1 MEPLRDSDPAWIG
14 AYRLLGRLGT
24 GGMGRVY
31 LARSARGRTVAVKLV
46 QRELAEQEEFRGR
59 FRHEVNAAR
68 RVGGQWT
75 APVLDADTEAEIPWV
90 ATGYIAGPTLRQ
102 VVGHEHGPL
111 PERSLRHLATGL
123 AEALRAIHDAGLVH
137 RDLKP
142 SNVLVTIDGPR
153 VIDFGIARALEASAA
168 GGLTRTGSSV
178 GSPGFMSPEQV
189 RGDRVTAA
197 SDVFCLGSV
206 LAYAATG
213 RSPFGSGDS
222 GVHVLL
228 YRITQEEPDLDGVP
242 DALRPLIAS
251 CLAKTPEDRPSLDA
265 VLNFTGE
272 GDADPEGETE
282 GGGEGEGEGRRE
294 AEDTSAAARTGVEAD
309 GRSWLPEAL
318 VAQLGRHAVR
328 LLDTENP
335 DDAPRTPAP
344 APGSS
349 EAVTEIGTPADGLE
363 KTAERTTVDGAPTG
377 PPTPPE
383 TSAGAVGGTGG
394 GTTGTNG
401 SAGADGAAGAD
412 GVHGM
417 PTMVGAPSPHPQPPP
432 SPHGYGYGYPHAQP
446 PPPAPEPPR
455 RNGVPVAVILVTLVA
470 LLAGAGTALLVV
482 RGQDNGDN
490 DGDNKAQDKKSNSS
504 QNSATESSGNPSSTS
519 PSGGDIQ
526 DRFLGSWRSALPGK
540 PDHTRS
546 MVIRQADPGETA
558 MTLSADGPDY
568 HCEFEAKLTSAGDT
582 VKLAATTVTVGA
594 GSESCSPGQPT
605 TLVPVGT
612 DQIRRDNSD
621 GTAPLTYSR
630 G

>member
-1 MEPLRDSDPAWIG
+1 
-14 AYRLLGRLGT
+14 
-24 GGMGRVY
+24 MGRVY
-31 LARSARGRTVAVKLV
+31 LARSERGRTVAVKLV
-46 QRELAEQEEFRGR
+46 QRELAEQEEFRSR
-59 FRHEVNAAR
+59 FRQEVNAAR
-68 RVGGQWT
+68 RVGGEWT

-111 PERSLRHLATGL
+111 PERSLRHLATAL
-123 AEALRAIHDAGLVH
+123 AEALRAIHGAGLIH

-142 SNVLVTIDGPR
+142 SNVLVTLDGPR

-197 SDVFCLGSV
+197 SDIFCLGSV

-242 DALRPLIAS
+242 DDLRPLIAA
-251 CLAKTPEDRPSLDA
+251 CLEKDPAARPSLDA
-265 VLNFTGE
+265 ILNLADENTGQDE
-272 GDADPEGETE
+272 ESSTDGT
-282 GGGEGEGEGRRE
+282 GGTGGTNGTNGTDGTDGTDGT
-294 AEDTSAAARTGVEAD
+294 AGGKHKGTGAATD

-318 VAQLGRHAVR
+318 VVQLGRHAVR
-328 LLDTENP
+328 LLDTESP
-335 DDAPRTPAP
+335 DDVPRTPNPAPASAP

-349 EAVTEIGTPADGLE
+349 EAVTEAGAAGTPAVSGAGDAAGDVE
-363 KTAERTTVDGAPTG
+363 KTAERTTVDGAATG
-377 PPTPPE
+377 TPAQP
-383 TSAGAVGGTGG
+383 GTGQPGTSG
-394 GTTGTNG
+394 GG
-401 SAGADGAAGAD
+401 SAGGGAGGGD

-417 PTMVGAPSPHPQPPP
+417 PTMVGAPSPQPPP
-432 SPHGYGYGYPHAQP
+432 APYGYGYGYPHAQ
-446 PPPAPEPPR
+446 PPAPEPPR
-455 RNGVPVAVILVTLVA
+455 RNGVPVSVILVTLVA

-482 RGQDNGDN
+482 RGQDDGGD
-490 DGDNKAQDKKSNSS
+490 DGGNKAQDKKARSS
-504 QNSATESSGNPSSTS
+504 QNSAPDESSGTPSSPS
-519 PSGGDIQ
+519 PSGPSDGDIQ

-540 PDHTRS
+540 PDHTRR
-546 MVIRQADPGETA
+546 MVVRQASPGETA

-582 VKLAATTVTVGA
+582 VKLAATVVTVGA

-605 TLVPVGT
+605 TLVPVGS
-612 DQIRRDNSD
+612 DQLRRDNSD
-621 GTAPLTYSR
+621 GTAPLTYTR
-630 G
+630 D